1 MPNGPPRE
9 KQDCK
14 DCLKEKEI
22 EKRSAKEID
31 ENDDATN
38 DDQSANFNDHEPHPP
53 SVNQAGHPP
62 GHAPLY
68 SQ

>member
-53 SVNQAGHPP
+53 SVNQAGHPSV
-62 GHAPLY
+62 APPY